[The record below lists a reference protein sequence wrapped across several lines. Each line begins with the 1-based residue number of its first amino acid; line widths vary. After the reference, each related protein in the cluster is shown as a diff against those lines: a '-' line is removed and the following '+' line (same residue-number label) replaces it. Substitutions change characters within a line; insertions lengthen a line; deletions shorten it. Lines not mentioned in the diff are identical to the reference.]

1 MTMTRERFWFLIGNV
16 ATVGMTV
23 APFFVPALAPL
34 SSPEAQAALLGGGAV
49 AVNVVR
55 DIVQR
60 AK

>member
-1 MTMTRERFWFLIGNV
+1 MNRERLSFLITNLFG
-16 ATVGMTV
+16 VGMTV

-34 SSPEAQAALLGGGAV
+34 SSPEVQGAILAGGTVAANA
-49 AVNVVR
+49 VR